1 MRWPVVY
8 APPARQGACEFIEGA
23 PEEIAA
29 KLADKLIADKVI

>member
-1 MRWPVVY
+1 VY
-8 APPARQGACEFIEGA
+8 PPPAREGAVELIEGA